1 MDADKGLVT
10 AVQHARRPEVRAE
23 VHALYADL
31 GREIDRRRPRCDVS
45 GRCCHFDAYGHR
57 LYITTAELATFLD
70 DFAPPPGPAE
80 APRSARTSLAQLTP
94 PSCPLLAGG
103 LCSVHAIRPFG
114 CRIYFCDPAATDWMH
129 ATYDRYHARLRDLH
143 DRCRLEYRYVEWRYA
158 LQQLGL
164 IVPPRGLGKGL

>member
-1 MDADKGLVT
+1 MDPVLID
-10 AVQHARRPEVRAE
+10 AVNNARRPDVRAE

-31 GREIDRRRPRCDVS
+31 ARDIDQRRPRCDVS

-70 DFAPPPGPAE
+70 DFATPAGPAE
-80 APRSARTSLAQLTP
+80 APQSARALLPQLTP

-114 CRIYFCDPAATDWMH
+114 CRIYFCDPTATDWMH

-143 DRCRLEYRYVEWRYA
+143 DRHHLEYRYVEWRYA

-164 IVPPRGLGKGL
+164 IVAAGGVGQGL

>member
-1 MDADKGLVT
+1 MEADEALIP
-10 AVQHARRPEVRAE
+10 AVNHARRPEVHAE

-31 GREIDRRRPRCDVS
+31 AREIDSRRPRCDVS

-70 DFAPPPGPAE
+70 DLPANPRPAE
-80 APRSARTSLAQLTP
+80 APPAARTSLPLLSPQ
-94 PSCPLLAGG
+94 SCPLLAGG

-114 CRIYFCDPAATDWMH
+114 CRIFFCDPTAADWMH

-143 DRCRLEYRYVEWRYA
+143 DRHHLEYRYVEWRYA

-164 IVPPRGLGKGL
+164 IIPSGDVGQRL